1 MNKLAFSREKQIIST
16 MKAKTFRTLFTSV
29 KKYCTIPEVES
40 SQTNLVQ
47 TNLKPGSRVSI
58 LRVITKEDVL
68 AFAQLTNDYNPIHVN
83 SEKNI
88 AHGAFLN
95 GLLSGILGTKL
106 PGPGTLVVEQV
117 LRFPK
122 PCYVGDT
129 VELSVEI
136 VAVRKII
143 KCKYKCIAN
152 TNRVV
157 LEGEAK
163 LIKSEGITQ
172 KIQSSN

>member
-1 MNKLAFSREKQIIST
+1 
-16 MKAKTFRTLFTSV
+16 MKAKTLRTLFKSV
-29 KKYCTIPEVES
+29 KKYCTIPPDVVT
-40 SQTNLVQ
+40 SQKSIVSNI
-47 TNLKPGSRVSI
+47 KPGSRVSI
-58 LRVITKEDVL
+58 LRVITKEDVH

-83 SEKNI
+83 SERNI

-106 PGPGTLVVEQV
+106 PGPGTLVVDQV

-122 PCYVGDT
+122 PCFVGDT

-136 VAVRKII
+136 VSVRKII
-143 KCKYKCIAN
+143 KCKYKCVAN
-152 TNRVV
+152 ANRVV

-163 LIKSEGITQ
+163 LIKNEGITQ
-172 KIQSSN
+172 KIMTSN

>member
-1 MNKLAFSREKQIIST
+1 MNKLVFNKEKQIITT
-16 MKAKTFRTLFTSV
+16 MRTKTFRTLFTSV
-29 KKYCTIPEVES
+29 KKYCTIPEVETN
-40 SQTNLVQ
+40 QKNLV

-58 LRVITKEDVL
+58 LRMITKEDVL

-106 PGPGTLVVEQV
+106 PGPGTLVVEQI

-122 PCYVGDT
+122 PCFVGDT

-136 VAVRKII
+136 VSVRKII

-163 LIKSEGITQ
+163 LIKNDDVTQ